1 MLTLHRPILF
11 QVLLRKV
18 LPERLYDP
26 TTSWLVE
33 FVYFLLFYNSFYII
47 STDVYNFLELYY
59 STLFE
64 IEKKFLTDSY
74 NPLNNQNLGNV
85 FCQNALSL
93 SSIKPTT
100 VSLVIL
106 QGKILWKL
114 RKLW

>member
-11 QVLLRKV
+11 QVLPGKV
-18 LPERLYDP
+18 LNEKLYDP
-26 TTSWLVE
+26 TISWLVE
-33 FVYFLLFYNSFYII
+33 FFYFLFFYNSFYII
-47 STDVYNFLELYY
+47 RTDFYNFLELYY

-64 IEKKFLTDSY
+64 TEKTFSTDSY
-74 NPLNNQNLGNV
+74 NPLNNQNLLNV
-85 FCQNALSL
+85 FCQSALSL

-106 QGKILWKL
+106 HGKFLWKL